1 MKTFVRILFTLAF
14 LILVV
19 QSVRHVYQ
27 RWLNPTQSVLDRYSP
42 VTKEIERARSLE
54 ELARKYDESYN
65 KVKAF
70 EAGKTKAQLEEID
83 KNEEPYYSRDAYR
96 QAIEEWEGKS
106 RQIFEIRFYWLVGL
120 ALAVGGF
127 FVFRKSSVWLGITLL
142 LTGFSEII
150 YWTSPTFFGSSSVEF
165 NRLLVW
171 KMILSAIS
179 LILLMVFAYLMGIL
193 KNQTEPKP

>member
-1 MKTFVRILFTLAF
+1 MKTFLRILFTLAF

-42 VTKEIERARSLE
+42 VTKDIERARSLE

-65 KVKAF
+65 KVKAL

-106 RQIFEIRFYWLVGL
+106 RQIFEIRFYWFVGL

-150 YWTSPTFFGSSSVEF
+150 YWTSPMFFGSSSVEF